1 MLLGQNVN
9 AFRGA
14 MDSGEVADF
23 ALLLEYVAAIPGIE
37 RLRFVTS
44 HPKEFTQRLI
54 DAYANIPQLVNHL
67 YLPVQHGSDRIL
79 QAMKRGYTGLEYK
92 SIIRRIKAVRP
103 DISISSDFIVG
114 FPGETEADF
123 EAMMKLVED
132 VGFDNS
138 FSFIFSKRPG
148 TPAANLED
156 DTPHEVKLARL
167 QRLQA
172 QIDLNTRKTSAAMV
186 GTVQRIL
193 VEGPAKKGQ
202 GELAGRTENNR
213 VVNFAPGELGE
224 TLVGQLVD
232 VRITESLDY
241 TLRGDLVASIDTIAK
256 AS

>member
-1 MLLGQNVN
+1 
-9 AFRGA
+9 RGVMESSHGA
-14 MDSGEVADF
+14 DGDVADF

-54 DAYANIPQLVNHL
+54 DAYAKIPQLVNHL

-79 QAMKRGYTGLEYK
+79 GAMKRGYTGIEYK
-92 SIIRRIKAVRP
+92 SIIRRIRAVRP
-103 DISISSDFIVG
+103 DIAISSDFIVG

-123 EAMMKLVED
+123 EAMMKLVQD

-172 QIDLNTRKTSAAMV
+172 LIDANTRKYSAAMV
-186 GTVQRIL
+186 GTVQRVL
-193 VEGPAKKGQ
+193 VEGPSKKDPS
-202 GELAGRTENNR
+202 ELQGRTENNR
-213 VVNFAPGELGE
+213 VLIFAPGTPGD
-224 TLVGQLVD
+224 TLIGQLVD
-232 VRITESLDY
+232 VRVTESLDY
-241 TLRGDLVASIDTIAK
+241 SLRGELVANLDTIAL

>member
-1 MLLGQNVN
+1 MENG
-9 AFRGA
+9 
-14 MDSGEVADF
+14 DTADF
-23 ALLLEYVAAIPGIE
+23 ALLLEYVAEIPGIE

-54 DAYANIPQLVNHL
+54 DAYAKIPQLVNHL

-114 FPGETEADF
+114 FPGETDADF
-123 EAMMKLVED
+123 DAMMKLVDD

-167 QRLQA
+167 QRFQA
-172 QIDLNTRKTSAAMV
+172 RIDANTRRISAGMV

-213 VVNFAPGELGE
+213 VVNFAPGELGD
-224 TLVGQLVD
+224 TLIGQLVD

-241 TLRGDLVASIDTIAK
+241 TLRGDLVASLETIA
-256 AS
+256 

>member
-1 MLLGQNVN
+1 
-9 AFRGA
+9 
-14 MDSGEVADF
+14 
-23 ALLLEYVAAIPGIE
+23 
-37 RLRFVTS
+37 
-44 HPKEFTQRLI
+44 
-54 DAYANIPQLVNHL
+54 
-67 YLPVQHGSDRIL
+67 
-79 QAMKRGYTGLEYK
+79 TGLEYK

-114 FPGETEADF
+114 FPGESDADF

-172 QIDLNTRKTSAAMV
+172 RIDANTRKASAAMV

-193 VEGPAKKGQ
+193 VEGPSKKGLGADGQLELQ
-202 GELAGRTENNR
+202 GRSENNR

-224 TLVGQLVD
+224 TLIGQLAD

-241 TLRGDLVASIDTIAK
+241 SLRGDLVASIDTIAK

>member
-1 MLLGQNVN
+1 
-9 AFRGA
+9 
-14 MDSGEVADF
+14 
-23 ALLLEYVAAIPGIE
+23 
-37 RLRFVTS
+37 
-44 HPKEFTQRLI
+44 
-54 DAYANIPQLVNHL
+54 
-67 YLPVQHGSDRIL
+67 
-79 QAMKRGYTGLEYK
+79 
-92 SIIRRIKAVRP
+92 
-103 DISISSDFIVG
+103 
-114 FPGETEADF
+114 
-123 EAMMKLVED
+123 MKLVED

-156 DTPHEVKLARL
+156 DTSHEVKLARL

-193 VEGPAKKGQ
+193 VEGPSKKARSDGLP
-202 GELAGRTENNR
+202 ELAGRTENNR
-213 VVNFAPGELGE
+213 VVNFVPGELGE
-224 TLVGQLVD
+224 TLIGQLVD